1 MSTLLNPQLSNLKV
15 KIRDARRTVASMAIS
30 VVGATSGAHG
40 ALELRQLDKELAKAR
55 REIYEMRETLESHSH
70 ELELEQR
77 LQNMSREL
85 TTRLEKQS
93 EENATLDRII
103 NRQSTELAGMGM
115 NDTQKREFDRLK
127 AVASE
132 LHEQLRA
139 EQVRSA
145 ELSRQQ
151 HHASLQW
158 SKACAR
164 QERIRRGLASNEAG
178 GGNER
183 AIGTTGNATRK
194 LDARLDHARRAV
206 KVAIQSGV
214 GQTRRHQQVCTHLLA
229 AQTMRDY
236 TS

>member
-1 MSTLLNPQLSNLKV
+1 MPPMLPCLHLDAYMWMLGTVPPPLWVTQQVLVPLQVDLADLGCALLNS
-15 KIRDARRTVASMAIS
+15 
-30 VVGATSGAHG
+30 
-40 ALELRQLDKELAKAR
+40 
-55 REIYEMRETLESHSH
+55 
-70 ELELEQR
+70 
-77 LQNMSREL
+77 
-85 TTRLEKQS
+85 
-93 EENATLDRII
+93 
-103 NRQSTELAGMGM
+103 
-115 NDTQKREFDRLK
+115 F
-127 AVASE
+127 
-132 LHEQLRA
+132 
-139 EQVRSA
+139 
-145 ELSRQQ
+145 SRQQ